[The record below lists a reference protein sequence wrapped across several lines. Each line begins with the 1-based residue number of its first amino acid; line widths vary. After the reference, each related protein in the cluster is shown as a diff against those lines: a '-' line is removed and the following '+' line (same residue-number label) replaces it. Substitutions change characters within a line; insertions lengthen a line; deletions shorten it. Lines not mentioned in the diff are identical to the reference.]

1 MKRLLWI
8 GGILVAAACIY
19 GLILFGHLPAVQE
32 WFRVEYIPK
41 GQPFYDGAVWGN
53 LFVVPLAVVLGWL
66 WSKTKFWPMRPA
78 EHLIKGLHTK
88 IDNHIAS
95 QKEHNKK
102 QEAHNKW
109 VAKHVAEQHKT
120 ITGKDA
126 SPHPHFKDI
135 GKDIEFK
142 QLPN

>member
-1 MKRLLWI
+1 MI
-8 GGILVAAACIY
+8 TATIFIHFFHY
-19 GLILFGHLPAVQE
+19 
-32 WFRVEYIPK
+32 
-41 GQPFYDGAVWGN
+41 FYVPSTGPWYAGNVWGN
-53 LFVVPLAVVLGWL
+53 VFVIIVVAPLGWL
-66 WSKTKFWPMRPA
+66 WSKTRFWPMRPA

-102 QEAHNKW
+102 QEAHNEW

-135 GKDIEFK
+135 GKDTDFK